1 MLKRLHLQEAVK
13 NYYPLLRL
21 PSHLKRC
28 HQHQM
33 LPWFTHIEP
42 TTKHKNGGVKS
53 IDPLGLEFSIQKGR
67 IMPVSVTEPS
77 VLLNLLKIVRC
88 SCKIGGKTMICLCHI
103 HGLKCTDSY
112 KEYRWASCVNSC
124 QEVNLDLFGEMII
137 LSYFFVSLAVR
148 VDFYQTVSKVLKK
161 NK

>member
-21 PSHLKRC
+21 PSQTETLSPTSNATMIHSYRAY
-28 HQHQM
+28 HQTQ
-33 LPWFTHIEP
+33 ERR
-42 TTKHKNGGVKS
+42 GKS

-77 VLLNLLKIVRC
+77 VSLNLLKIVRC

-112 KEYRWASCVNSC
+112 KEYRRASCVNSC
-124 QEVNLDLFGEMII
+124 QEVNLDLFGEND
-137 LSYFFVSLAVR
+137 YF
-148 VDFYQTVSKVLKK
+148 VLLFRIFGS
-161 NK
+161 